1 MNPPN
6 PTSAAAPTSGP
17 LSTPGKGSTTGAQ
30 AITRV
35 PQRGTGRG
43 IGIRTA
49 AGSDERQR
57 GQLHIYD
64 GDGKGK
70 SQAALGVV
78 LRTIGLGICEQQRTR
93 VLLLR
98 FLKGPG
104 RSYDEDGAI
113 EALQQ
118 GFPHLIDQVRTGRG
132 DYFNAEQATAF
143 DRQEAQRGWD
153 IAKGAIA
160 SNLYSVVVLDELN
173 PVLAL
178 GLLDTA
184 EVVRTLAAKPTGME
198 MICTGRG
205 APPALVQLAD
215 LHSEMRA
222 HRRRLP
228 AADAFGETLGA
239 ETPGVEILG
248 LDGIEIYTGDGKGK
262 STSALGKALQAIG
275 RGISLDKS
283 HRVLILQWLKGGSG
297 YTEDAAIAALR
308 ESYPHLVDHLRSGRD
323 AIVWRGQQQPIDY
336 VEAERAWEIARAAI
350 ASGLYKTVI
359 LDELNPTVDLELLPV
374 EPIVQTLLRKPAE
387 TEVIITGRCKS
398 QPAYFDLASVH
409 SEMVCHKHYA
419 ERGVDLKRGVDY

>member
-1 MNPPN
+1 MTPAS
-6 PTSAAAPTSGP
+6 TSQT
-17 LSTPGKGSTTGAQ
+17 
-30 AITRV
+30 

-49 AGSDERQR
+49 AGSEERVH
-57 GQLHIYD
+57 GQLHVYD

-78 LRTIGLGICEQQRTR
+78 LRTIGLGICERRQTR

-104 RSYDEDGAI
+104 RSYDEDAAI

-132 DYFNAEQATAF
+132 DHFSAEEATAF

-153 IAKGAIA
+153 IARGALA

-173 PVLAL
+173 PVLDL
-178 GLLDTA
+178 GLLDVG
-184 EVVRTLAAKPTGME
+184 EVVRVLATKPAGME
-198 MICTGRG
+198 VICTGRG
-205 APPALVQLAD
+205 APVELIQLAD

-222 HRRRLP
+222 HRAPLP
-228 AADAFGETLGA
+228 AANGHGA
-239 ETPGVEILG
+239 TGDSGGPG
-248 LDGIEIYTGDGKGK
+248 LDGIEIYTGEGKGK

-275 RGISLDKS
+275 RGISQDKS

-308 ESYPHLVDHLRSGRD
+308 EGYPHLVDHLRSGRD

-398 QPAYFDLASVH
+398 RPAYFDLASVH

>member
-1 MNPPN
+1 MPP
-6 PTSAAAPTSGP
+6 
-17 LSTPGKGSTTGAQ
+17 STQTPQNQ
-30 AITRV
+30 A
-35 PQRGTGRG
+35 QRGTGRG

-49 AGSDERQR
+49 AGANERSH
-57 GQLHIYD
+57 GQLHVYD
-64 GDGKGK
+64 GEGKGK

-78 LRTIGLGICEQQRTR
+78 LRTIGLGICEQKQTR

-104 RSYDEDGAI
+104 RSYDEDAAI

-132 DYFNAEQATAF
+132 DYFSADQVTRI
-143 DRQEAQRGWD
+143 DIQEAQRGWT
-153 IAKGAIA
+153 IAKGALA
-160 SNLYSVVVLDELN
+160 SDLYSVVVLDELN
-173 PVLAL
+173 PVLDL
-178 GLLDTA
+178 GLLELA
-184 EVVRTLAAKPTGME
+184 EVVRTLAAKPPGME
-198 MICTGRG
+198 VIVTGRG
-205 APPALVQLAD
+205 APRPLVQIAD

-222 HRRRLP
+222 HRRQDRLTDLEL
-228 AADAFGETLGA
+228 ADADLA
-239 ETPGVEILG
+239 SAG
-248 LDGIEIYTGDGKGK
+248 LDGIEVYTGEGKGK

-275 RGISLDKS
+275 RGISQDKS
-283 HRVLILQWLKGGSG
+283 HRVLILQWLKGGKG

-350 ASGLYKTVI
+350 SSGLYKTVI
-359 LDELNPTVDLELLPV
+359 LDEINPTVDLELLPV

-387 TEVIITGRCKS
+387 TEVILTGRCKHP
-398 QPAYFDLASVH
+398 PAYFDLASVH